1 MTDTRLIE
9 HWLPINEIGTEA
21 IRERAGA
28 IPNPEPHQLHV
39 WWARR
44 PLTPSRAAVAG
55 SLLPS
60 DWDHASMLE
69 ILGTYRDIHLD
80 QQRMAD
86 LRAQGNRQKLGYQ
99 NRRAFTYNPSH
110 EQLGEVAQAAHRIT
124 GSNIP
129 KVLDLTAGGGSIPFE
144 AGRLGFE
151 SIANELNPVA
161 TFILRATCEWPQ
173 SYGYSLA
180 NEYTTVAARFLTKVT
195 ARMKGIYPEVQQP
208 DCASGN
214 CPHPQRVNENHRT
227 VRAQR
232 YVWAYLW
239 ARTVEC
245 PECSRKIPL
254 SPNWRLDAKGTGL
267 KLVTDPASDTAGFK
281 IFHDRAKCPDCR
293 STKLTCN
300 TATLHPDGQISPGTV
315 TRAIATCPW
324 PDCGRTTPKGYLA
337 AEAQADR
344 MGHQLYCVVYR
355 DLWKDKTKS
364 GRPKKRDTS
373 FRGYVEVSPGL
384 DNYQWITEQLAERVQ
399 CWEQNNILPNED
411 LQFGNKT
418 KDAIN
423 YGMPKWIDM
432 FNPRQQLAHGICVE
446 TFQDLVEEDRQAGK
460 LDELRKAAWG
470 YVALGFDK
478 FLKTN
483 CILTRWSPK
492 QEASV
497 GAFARH
503 DFGFVWS
510 YAEMS
515 VEVPRLAMEWALSD
529 VGKCLSELCR
539 MAGHRGPEPSGDSLY
554 DDSFPV
560 HPTAPPTK
568 VINGPAQYTDLEDK
582 CVDAIIIDPP
592 YHDNVCYAELSD
604 FFYVWL
610 KRTAGYVFPEHFTDY
625 LTDKVSEAIA
635 SPARFR
641 SQTAKRGSARRLATE
656 DYYAKMQEIFLECRR
671 VIKDNGIMTV
681 MFTHKRTDAWNALT
695 LALIDSGFTITRT
708 WPVKTEAESSMH
720 IRGKA
725 AARSTILLVCRPKPE
740 DEVGEPADWTS
751 VQRMITEDVRK
762 DLDHL
767 AQYDLAP
774 LDTYLASYG
783 TALKVISQNWGTQR
797 ATANPDRPEDPF
809 SVTAEDALALA
820 SRQVMQF
827 RAQQISAEW
836 HSRGADPATRFYVLL
851 SDAVPDSVV
860 PYDEARLFAQAA
872 DVELDDRI
880 LKHYLHKQGDK
891 VHILG
896 ARERLARRIIGRDRV
911 PQNTLDE
918 VHTAM
923 AIAAQE
929 DTSEAVTW
937 LDFNGIRTEDNDFQ
951 YTLEALLRTYKP
963 GHPDLEPAQ
972 NLWQTLYGARSWHA
986 ADLYSTAD

>member
-9 HWLPINEIGTEA
+9 HWLPINEISIDS
-21 IRERAGA
+21 IRERSAA
-28 IPNPEPHQLHV
+28 SALPPINWLHV

-44 PLTPSRAAVAG
+44 PLTTSRATVAAC
-55 SLLPS
+55 LTPS
-60 DWDHASMLE
+60 NVETADFLSILE
-69 ILGTYRDIHLD
+69 IDPNLKVQHERIQKARAEGKRTESGYEKTRSFTRTPIKHHNDTI
-80 QQRMAD
+80 RMNG
-86 LRAQGNRQKLGYQ
+86 LRA
-99 NRRAFTYNPSH
+99 
-110 EQLGEVAQAAHRIT
+110 T
-124 GSNIP
+124 GADVP
-129 KVLDLTAGGGSIPFE
+129 VVLDLTAGGGSIPFE
-144 AGRLGFE
+144 AGRLGFAT
-151 SIANELNPVA
+151 IANELNPVA

-173 SYGYSLA
+173 RYGYQLA
-180 NEYTTVAARFLTKVT
+180 NAYSSVSERFLTEVT
-195 ARMKGIYPEVQQP
+195 ARMAEVYPEEQPP
-208 DCASGN
+208 DCASGH
-214 CPHPQRVNENHRT
+214 CPHPQRVNEEHRT

-232 YVWAYLW
+232 YAQTYLW

-245 PECSRKIPL
+245 PECSRTIPL
-254 SPNWRLDAKGTGL
+254 SPNWRLDPKGTGL
-267 KLVTDPASDTAGFK
+267 RLVTDIDSDTAKFK
-281 IFHDRAKCPDCR
+281 IVHDRTACSDGS
-293 STKLTCN
+293 STKRTCN
-300 TATLHPDGQISPGTV
+300 TATLHPDGKISPGTV
-315 TRAIATCPW
+315 ARAIATCPW

-337 AEAQADR
+337 AEAQAER

-355 DLWKDKTKS
+355 DSWKDKTKS
-364 GRPKKRDTS
+364 GRPKKRDTT
-373 FRGYVEVSPGL
+373 FRGFVEITPER
-384 DNYQWITEQLAERVQ
+384 DNSQWVTEQLAERAQ
-399 CWEQNNILPNED
+399 HWEQNDILPNESVPV
-411 LQFGNKT
+411 GNST
-418 KDAIN
+418 RSYA
-423 YGMPKWIDM
+423 YGQTEWIRM
-432 FNPRQQLAHGICVE
+432 FSPRQQLAHGICVK
-446 TFQDLVEEDRQAGK
+446 TFQNLVEEDRQTGE
-460 LDELRKAAWG
+460 LDGLRKAAWG
-470 YVALGFDK
+470 YMALAFDK
-478 FLKTN
+478 LLN
-483 CILTRWSPK
+483 NNSVLTRWHPNRGVVAGTFDS
-492 QEASV
+492 
-497 GAFARH
+497 H
-503 DFGFVWS
+503 DFGFKWS
-510 YAEMS
+510 YFEM
-515 VEVPRLAMEWALSD
+515 VVADQGYGLEWALSD
-529 VGKCLSELCR
+529 VGDCLFELCR
-539 MAGHRGPEPSGDSLY
+539 MAGHPEP
-554 DDSFPV
+554 DDATTDELFRENLPV
-560 HPTAPPTK
+560 HRTAPPTT
-568 VINGPAQYTDLEDK
+568 VINGPAQYTDLDDNSI
-582 CVDAIIIDPP
+582 DAVVIDPP

-641 SQTAKRGSARRLATE
+641 EQSAKRGSARRLATE
-656 DYYAKMQEIFLECRR
+656 DYYSKMQEIFLECRR

-695 LALIDSGFTITRT
+695 LALIEASFTITRT

-725 AARSTILLVCRPKPE
+725 AARSTILLVCRPKSI
-740 DEVGEPADWTS
+740 DESGKPADWTS
-751 VQRMITEDVRK
+751 VQRMIAEAVRN

-836 HSRGADPATRFYVLL
+836 HNRGADPATRFYVLL

-891 VHILG
+891 VHILS

-937 LDFNGIRTEDNDFQ
+937 LDFNGIRIENNDFQ

-972 NLWQTLYGARSWHA
+972 NLWQTLYSARSWHA
-986 ADLYSTAD
+986 ADLYSAAD